1 MAAQKRDFLDELIDL
16 QADWSALS
24 HKGDELVEQFTT
36 DPNELPEY
44 DPDEYME
51 RPRANSTLCV
61 SGVSRNPDACDRCMV
76 VCPIDAI
83 TLNGASLRIDDACR
97 RCGLCAA
104 VCPTEAFQV
113 RKNAP
118 MALYDKIAR
127 IATAYEQCYITCV
140 RAIDRI
146 PEPNE
151 VVLPCIGALSRETWF
166 DLLCDYP
173 NLNVYQP
180 LGLCDDC
187 KVITGEEAFSN
198 AIADAEEWSGESVG
212 LEVDE
217 ADLVREQKRAY
228 KRSQF
233 VSSMTQA
240 GTRLVS
246 RTNPALAGA
255 QAVANRIRNH
265 SAQITELQ
273 KTLERAVGSQN
284 TQSRRRTLTRNR
296 RLLMAGLQKYPD
308 LAEEILLPF
317 PQVDAQRCTMCG
329 DCAKACT
336 VRALEIDKTGRVL
349 VEPAYCVNCGACA
362 VACPEDAIAMMI
374 ANAEDLVIP
383 DEKAEERAAARK
395 RQARLREEGKKTLD
409 KGLDLLESLA
419 DNE

>member
-1 MAAQKRDFLDELIDL
+1 MAAKNRDFLDELIDL
-16 QADWSALS
+16 QADWNALS
-24 HKGDELVEQFTT
+24 HKGDELVEQFTA
-36 DPNELPEY
+36 DPSELPEY
-44 DPDEYME
+44 DPDDYTE
-51 RPRANSTLCV
+51 RPRPNSTLCV
-61 SGVSRNPDACDRCMV
+61 SCVTRNPKACDRCMA
-76 VCPIDAI
+76 VCPVDAI
-83 TLNGASLRIDDACR
+83 ALNGASLRIDDACR

-104 VCPTEAFQV
+104 VCPTEAFQI

-140 RAIDRI
+140 RAIDRL

-151 VVLPCIGALSRETWF
+151 VVLPCVGALSREAWF

-173 NLNVYQP
+173 NLSVYLP
-180 LGLCDDC
+180 LGICDDC
-187 KVITGEEAFSN
+187 KVTTGEEVFSN

-212 LEVDE
+212 YEVDE
-217 ADLVREQKRAY
+217 ADLDREQKRAY

-246 RTNPALAGA
+246 RGNPALAGA
-255 QAVANRIRNH
+255 QAVANRIRAH

-273 KTLERAVGSQN
+273 KSLERAVGSQN
-284 TQSRRRTLTRNR
+284 TQSRRRVLTRNR

-308 LAEEILLPF
+308 LADEIILPF
-317 PQVDAQRCTMCG
+317 PQVDAQKCTMCG

-336 VRALEIDKTGRVL
+336 VRALEVDKTGRVL
-349 VEPAYCVNCGACA
+349 IEPAYCVNCGACA
-362 VACPEDAIAMMI
+362 VACPEGAITMASS
-374 ANAEDLVIP
+374 NAEDLVVP
-383 DEKAEERAAARK
+383 DEKAEERARK
-395 RQARLREEGKKTLD
+395 RAREAKVKEQGKKTLA

-419 DNE
+419 DDD